1 MMLLMTSPQ
10 GTTGSKLKKIAW
22 DLAFWGLLI
31 FALYRQVPLWWKSN
45 AQEGKSIDAFYAKD
59 LGGERVTLPENGK
72 KTVFVLWAT
81 WCGPCHAQLAQFKK
95 AVEDGSLPPD
105 RIVALSVGEAIE
117 TVRAYREKEALPF
130 RVLADPE
137 GISSS
142 RFSFSVTPTIVFVD
156 QQAKIS
162 TFLQGLSP
170 LAVTRA
176 KGFLD

>member
-1 MMLLMTSPQ
+1 MMLLMASPQ
-10 GTTGSKLKKIAW
+10 RTTGSKMKKLAW
-22 DLAFWGLLI
+22 DLAFWGLLA

-45 AQEGKSIDAFYAKD
+45 EQEGKSIEAFYAKD
-59 LGGERVTLPENGK
+59 LSGEKVTLPENGK

-95 AVEDGSLPPD
+95 AVEDGSLP
-105 RIVALSVGEAIE
+105 RERVVALSVGETIE
-117 TVRAYREKEALPF
+117 TVRAYREKELLPF
-130 RVLADPE
+130 TVLADPE
-137 GISSS
+137 GLASS

-156 QQAKIS
+156 ERAKIS

-176 KGFLD
+176 KIFLN